1 MVVTLVTAATE
12 IPGRGSGLPGPV
24 YNSLRMRRTGNRGVS
39 RRRTLQLAVCLPA
52 VPVAQSSNPT
62 VNRTLTAVPGI
73 RVGHWTHESG
83 STGCTAVLTE
93 GGAVAGVDVRGGG
106 PGTRETDLLRPEMTV
121 GQVHAV
127 VLSGGSAYGLATA
140 DGVMRYLEERSVG
153 FPVGRSVVPIVPA
166 AILFDLG
173 IGDPSERPDERAG
186 FLAARAATAEPVERG
201 STGAGAGATVG
212 KLLGRGRAMRGGLG
226 SAAIS
231 LENGLR
237 VGALAA
243 VNALGDV
250 VDPATGAIVAGARA
264 ENGDGF
270 ADSMKVLR
278 SMAQA
283 AGRAAENTTLGVVAA
298 NVDWSKSQATKVA
311 QMAHDGLARSIRPS
325 HMPLDGDTVFALGTG
340 GLQADTRLL
349 GVVGALAA
357 EMLAAAIVDAVR
369 SATSGFG
376 LPAATAE

>member
-1 MVVTLVTAATE
+1 M
-12 IPGRGSGLPGPV
+12 
-24 YNSLRMRRTGNRGVS
+24 
-39 RRRTLQLAVCLPA
+39 
-52 VPVAQSSNPT
+52 
-62 VNRTLTAVPGI
+62 
-73 RVGHWTHESG
+73 GHWTHESG

-153 FPVGRSVVPIVPA
+153 FPVGTSVVPIVRRRPPSCSISAWKTARA

-340 GLQADTRLL
+340 GLQADTSLL